1 MDYISVFRSKSG
13 EQHVLE
19 AYDAIMKVWPVP
31 YQELYVET
39 KLGVTHII
47 VSGPATASPV
57 VLVHAYYASAA
68 SWYRN
73 IEQLSEHYCVYSID
87 IIGDPNKSK
96 PYKPI
101 RKAEEFI
108 HWFNEVMDKL
118 NLEKSVFI
126 GNSVGAFHILN
137 FAMHAPDRVRKLVL
151 IGPAATFLKINHF
164 YYHTFP
170 GGITG
175 WPFLVRHAIRWIEN
189 GAQLDP
195 LFKRLFYLMMRYGKS
210 VNRVFPIVF
219 SDDQLEKVNIPTLL
233 LYGDKECIYNI
244 GLAAKRAT
252 QLMKNIKVEIIPE
265 ANHLTAVSNPE
276 ATNNAMHHFLKE
288 TNN

>member
-1 MDYISVFRSKSG
+1 MDYISVFRSRSG
-13 EQHVLE
+13 EKQVLE
-19 AYDAIMKVWPVP
+19 AYDSIMKVWPVP
-31 YQELYVET
+31 YEELYVET
-39 KLGVTHII
+39 KLGATHVI

-73 IEQLSEHYCVYSID
+73 VERLSEHYRVYSID

-101 RKAEEFI
+101 REAEEFI
-108 HWFNEVMDKL
+108 QWFNEVMDKL

-137 FAMHAPDRVRKLVL
+137 FAMHALDRVQKIVM
-151 IGPAATFLKINHF
+151 IGPAATLLKIIPF

-175 WPFLVRHAIRWIEN
+175 WPFLVRHAIGWIEN
-189 GAQLDP
+189 GTKLDP
-195 LFKRLFYLMMRYGKS
+195 LFKRLFYLIMRYGKS
-210 VNRVFPIVF
+210 VNQVFPFVF
-219 SDDQLEKVNIPTLL
+219 SDDQLGKMKTPTLL

-244 GLAAKRAT
+244 GLAVKRAT
-252 QLMKNIKVEIIPE
+252 QLIKNIKVEIIPE

-276 ATNNAMHHFLKE
+276 ATNNAILNFLNE
-288 TNN
+288 TST